1 MIQKWFNDDI
11 ANTRLGRRVTT
22 TTIRSWIN
30 NSATSHKI
38 AVWVTSHTYTRTQ
51 RRRIKDKFVI
61 ERMVHAVQIT
71 NNYMETRTVLEAADS
86 LPDTRSLWW
95 PPPPPLEYP
104 SSSPT
109 PTYPYFLPL
118 VSPPLPL
125 SNPTPYRGDLRP
137 WLLSWSL
144 ALEHMIIRLMSRLPF
159 FACLW
164 RVSDSIGSRRWRR
177 EDWCD
182 TVFLSF
188 LQTIKILYEN
198 GA

>member
-95 PPPPPLEYP
+95 PPPFRIPLLFPHSYLP
-104 SSSPT
+104 LLPTACIPT
-109 PTYPYFLPL
+109 PAAFKPN
-118 VSPPLPL
+118 PLPRRP
-125 SNPTPYRGDLRP
+125 PTLASVMIIGTRAYDYKTDVAPAFLRV
-137 WLLSWSL
+137 SL
-144 ALEHMIIRLMSRLPF
+144 A
-159 FACLW
+159 CVW
-164 RVSDSIGSRRWRR
+164 
-177 EDWCD
+177 
-182 TVFLSF
+182 
-188 LQTIKILYEN
+188 
-198 GA
+198 